1 VTAVRHAIVR
11 VDPDPYRTLSPGDIV
26 GRVGRLPR
34 PGIAVHRHA
43 SERELELVVD
53 SLGPDDARRRAVEAC
68 TAAFGTTP
76 EVGAVTFLSR
86 GTDADALGVVEAFG
100 VRARIDRVEENGEEI
115 AIVTMAAADRRRVP
129 ESRLHT
135 ALEAALNC
143 DVRIVFA

>member
-1 VTAVRHAIVR
+1 VTTVRHAIVR
-11 VDPDPYRTLSPGDIV
+11 LDPDPGRTLSPGDIAV
-26 GRVGRLPR
+26 RAARLTR
-34 PGIAVHRHA
+34 PGITVHRHP

-53 SLGPDDARRRAVEAC
+53 SLGPDHARRQAIEAC
-68 TAAFGTTP
+68 TEAFGTPP
-76 EVGAVTFLSR
+76 ELGAVTFVSR

-100 VRARIDRVEENGEEI
+100 VHALIDRVEEDGEEV
-115 AIVTMAAADRRRVP
+115 AIVTLAAADRRRVP